1 MLDHTLKSEVSARRL
16 DVIPETG
23 RRIWFSKDE
32 KARIVE
38 ETLVLGA
45 VVSEVA
51 RRHQV
56 REVLR
61 KDPRISPLRAVLFE
75 GRESCRP
82 CLSNCCPNFWRVG
95 FGCSIN
101 MPLGQVQEQH
111 LRRSIDLRQKANATI
126 DLAFLPHWSE
136 RPLWLHSVIERMC
149 V

>member
-61 KDPRISPLRAVLFE
+61 KDPLSGHLFVFR
-75 GRESCRP
+75 G
-82 CLSNCCPNFWRVG
+82 
-95 FGCSIN
+95 
-101 MPLGQVQEQH
+101 
-111 LRRSIDLRQKANATI
+111 RRSDLVK
-126 DLAFLPHWSE
+126 
-136 RPLWLHSVIERMC
+136 VIWH
-149 V
+149 